1 MSEQK
6 QQQPEFEQRLIDAAY
21 INIAQRGALV
31 VFSQLRDE
39 AVSDAKK
46 FQNVAENY
54 LAENEAN
61 AAERAEI
68 IRIANESLNRII
80 ALQNAVDAS
89 YKFSCIESTPDG
101 CRVN

>member
-6 QQQPEFEQRLIDAAY
+6 QQQPEFEQQLIDAAY

-39 AVSDAKK
+39 AISDAKN

-54 LAENEAN
+54 LAENEVN

-68 IRIANESLNRII
+68 VRIANVSRNKII
-80 ALQNAVDAS
+80 ALQAAVDAS
-89 YKFSCIESTPDG
+89 FAFENITSNEGRSI
-101 CRVN
+101 N